1 MIDTLTMTVILAMW
15 TTLTWVVTYMYMS
28 QKVERLQRYID
39 ELEFD
44 YGDLIDDWTQHRHDD
59 YTEYRLNEDGSGN
72 WYPTS

>member
-15 TTLTWVVTYMYMS
+15 TTLTWLVTYMYMS

-44 YGDLIDDWTQHRHDD
+44 YGDLIDDWTQHKYDD
-59 YTEYRLNEDGSGN
+59 YTEYRLNESGN
-72 WYPTS
+72 WYPTN